1 MSVIYT
7 NDLETGLTH
16 NEPSCDVCK
25 PVQNT
30 FTALTEMFSKSKF
43 LTALFTL
50 IPMVFMF
57 SILLYFEYE
66 VQNFYFQGIMYNFQD
81 FRPVLLNPVIL
92 ITSLTL
98 ISGSLALISIYY
110 GFYIIIGFC
119 SYVYSAIAYWLIINT
134 LIIVFCTWD
143 YLNHSVI
150 GYAFLWSSIAS
161 FIWLFSSAVMSSH
174 KRVNGAS
181 V

>member
-1 MSVIYT
+1 MSAIYT
-7 NDLETGLTH
+7 NDLESGTTH

-25 PVQNT
+25 PVQHT
-30 FTALTEMFSKSKF
+30 FTALTEMLGRSKL

-57 SILLYFEYE
+57 TILLYFEYRVE
-66 VQNFYFQGIMYNFQD
+66 NFYFQGIIYNFQD
-81 FRPVLLNPVIL
+81 FRPLLLNPVIL
-92 ITSLTL
+92 ITSITL
-98 ISGSLALISIYY
+98 ISGSVALISICYE
-110 GFYIIIGFC
+110 FYSIIALC

-143 YLNHSVI
+143 YFNHSAI

-161 FIWLFSSAVMSSH
+161 FIWLFSSAVMSAHRRTS
-174 KRVNGAS
+174 GAS
-181 V
+181 F

>member
-1 MSVIYT
+1 MSIIYT

-16 NEPSCDVCK
+16 NKPSCDLCK
-25 PVQNT
+25 PIQAT
-30 FTALTEMFSKSKF
+30 FNGLIEMLSKSKL
-43 LTALFTL
+43 LTAFFTL
-50 IPMVFMF
+50 IPMGFMF
-57 SILLYFEYE
+57 TILLYFEYQIQ
-66 VQNFYFQGIMYNFQD
+66 VFYFQGIMFNFQD
-81 FRPVLLNPVIL
+81 FRPLLLNPVIL

-98 ISGSLALISIYY
+98 ISGSLALISIRY
-110 GFYIIIGFC
+110 GFHYIIGLC

-161 FIWLFSSAVMSSH
+161 FIWLFSSAVMSAH
-174 KRVNGAS
+174 ARVVGVS